1 MAIDVTC
8 AECGRSYR
16 MKDERAGS
24 RVRCKDC
31 QSIMHVPDEAA
42 GEEWDDQENPWET
55 AEEPPAL
62 PARRR
67 SGTTARAAAPKK
79 GASAGGSPVMKILG
93 GLAFAIAAAMI
104 VGIVVSVANGNV
116 RTLRGAWL
124 PIIFC
129 GVGYKWIFG
138 EKE

>member
-8 AECGRSYR
+8 DECGRSYR
-16 MKDERAGS
+16 MKDDRGGS

-31 QSIMHVPDEAA
+31 QAFIDVPDQTAD
-42 GEEWDDQENPWET
+42 EEWDDQESPWET
-55 AEEPPAL
+55 APEAPAL
-62 PARRR
+62 PSRRR
-67 SGTTARAAAPKK
+67 SGGTGRAASPKAK
-79 GASAGGSPVMKILG
+79 ASAGGSPVMKILG
-93 GLAFAIAAAMI
+93 GLAFVIAAAMV
-104 VGIVVSVANGNV
+104 VGIVMSVVNGNV